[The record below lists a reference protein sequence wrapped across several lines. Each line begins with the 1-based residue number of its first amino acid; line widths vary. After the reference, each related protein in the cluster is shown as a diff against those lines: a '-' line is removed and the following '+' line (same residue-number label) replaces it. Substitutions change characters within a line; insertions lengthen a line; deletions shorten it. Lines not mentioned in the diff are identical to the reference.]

1 MLKKKYKLEERENT
15 RVQPGRK
22 KGSEIIQRFHCER
35 GQSVVFYEY
44 IVLDDMI
51 PCFSEMHKSFSLCCF
66 RVWLANMLKS
76 AQFFVLF
83 LLLFGKHRRYQER
96 KLWCELKE
104 LKNDCICAF
113 FKKSFGYLIGS
124 MSSKKLGIMYKCDQ
138 SVRSVTQISW

>member
-1 MLKKKYKLEERENT
+1 MSKKKYKLEERENT

-66 RVWLANMLKS
+66 RV
-76 AQFFVLF
+76 
-83 LLLFGKHRRYQER
+83 
-96 KLWCELKE
+96 
-104 LKNDCICAF
+104 
-113 FKKSFGYLIGS
+113 
-124 MSSKKLGIMYKCDQ
+124 
-138 SVRSVTQISW
+138 